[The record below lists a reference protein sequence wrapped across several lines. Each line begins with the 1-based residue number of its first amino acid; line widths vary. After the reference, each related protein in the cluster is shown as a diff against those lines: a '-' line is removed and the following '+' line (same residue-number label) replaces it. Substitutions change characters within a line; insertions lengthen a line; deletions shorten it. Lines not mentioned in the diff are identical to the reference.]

1 MITCMCKNI
10 DKEKFLKL
18 IFKYTTTLGVREY
31 ICKRYGLTR
40 NVKTIESSLGDIL
53 LKESYGYGISK
64 EKLEYEDLA
73 RIAKEKNLSLKEIK
87 KEILKEI

>member
-1 MITCMCKNI
+1 MELLKALQTRITLQTVI
-10 DKEKFLKL
+10 
-18 IFKYTTTLGVREY
+18 T
-31 ICKRYGLTR
+31 
-40 NVKTIESSLGDIL
+40 LGDIS